1 MSEPG
6 TAPGRD
12 ALLATKLHV
21 PRLPPGFVART
32 RLTARLDE
40 GLAGRM
46 ILVSAPAG
54 FGKTALLAAWASGGP
69 RPVAWQS
76 LDEGDNDP
84 ARFWRHV
91 AAALERARPGVS
103 GRVGPLLGPPPPQ
116 SFDGVVIAL
125 LNELAERPAA
135 KQALLVLDDYH
146 LIGAPQVHA
155 AVQFLVD
162 HLPPGLRLVLVTR
175 SDPPL
180 RLGRLRARGE
190 LTDLRAAELRFT
202 ETEAAELLRATPAA
216 GDLTGSSIE
225 TLTAKTEGWAA
236 GLRLAGLSLQSH
248 DDAEAFV
255 AAFSGSHRYVLDY
268 LAEEVLD
275 SQDPRVRTFLLETS
289 VLGRLSGDLCDA
301 VTGRAGGQ
309 AMLERIERAGLFL
322 LPLDEVRGWWRYHR
336 LFADLLQARLAAEQ
350 PDRVPALHRA
360 AATWHAEHG
369 LADDAIRHALAA
381 GELNQAADLVERHFD
396 AVYFTG
402 ENATVQRWLSALP
415 ADLAPSRPRRVRW

>member
-1 MSEPG
+1 MNEAG
-6 TAPGRD
+6 NAPERD
-12 ALLATKLHV
+12 VLLATKLHV
-21 PRLPPGFVART
+21 PHPPPGFVARP
-32 RLTARLDE
+32 RLAAQLDE
-40 GLAGRM
+40 GRSRRM
-46 ILVSAPAG
+46 TLVCAPAG

-69 RPVAWQS
+69 RPVAWLS

-116 SFDGVVIAL
+116 FFEGVVTAL

-155 AVQFLVD
+155 AVRFLVD

-289 VLGRLSGDLCDA
+289 VLGRLSGDLCC
-301 VTGRAGGQ
+301 
-309 AMLERIERAGLFL
+309 
-322 LPLDEVRGWWRYHR
+322 WCS
-336 LFADLLQARLAAEQ
+336 
-350 PDRVPALHRA
+350 PACCSPR
-360 AATWHAEHG
+360 TS
-369 LADDAIRHALAA
+369 RT
-381 GELNQAADLVERHFD
+381 R
-396 AVYFTG
+396 
-402 ENATVQRWLSALP
+402 RSAC
-415 ADLAPSRPRRVRW
+415 